1 MKRQWGSAWDWPQQP
16 SSKVSVPSSHR
27 APSQPRL
34 TVIQRFPHA
43 RLYKNLISIHHWTPT
58 TLYFGTLGSCCQ
70 IVSFSS
76 ALSPPTPAMKNI
88 FNWELSHKI
97 LHLWFPLTQYKAGW
111 PSAPAPP
118 LPTAGRSSQSVGP
131 DAPPP
136 AVLTTAHR
144 RHLTVC
150 MSLSEHRGYLGT
162 WPFRPE
168 ALCGK
173 EEVTAELRRRAHAAS
188 LSPCST
194 TCKFPFC

>member
-1 MKRQWGSAWDWPQQP
+1 M
-16 SSKVSVPSSHR
+16 
-27 APSQPRL
+27 
-34 TVIQRFPHA
+34 
-43 RLYKNLISIHHWTPT
+43 NLISIHHWTPT

-88 FNWELSHKI
+88 FENCHIKFSTCGFSWLSTRLGGPPSLPHHCQP
-97 LHLWFPLTQYKAGW
+97 LAGAASCLWALT
-111 PSAPAPP
+111 
-118 LPTAGRSSQSVGP
+118 R
-131 DAPPP
+131 PPP
-136 AVLTTAHR
+136 AVLTRAHR

-188 LSPCST
+188 FSPSST